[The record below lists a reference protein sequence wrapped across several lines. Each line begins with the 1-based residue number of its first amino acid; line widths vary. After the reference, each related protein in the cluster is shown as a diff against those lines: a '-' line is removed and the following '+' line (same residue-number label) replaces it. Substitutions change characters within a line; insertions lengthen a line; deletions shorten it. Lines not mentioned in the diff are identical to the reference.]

1 MTAMLAVNASRM
13 VTAGTAAY
21 RGGLDFLDSQA
32 PFVKVFGDYPT
43 MFTVTNEDKGVTMD
57 DINVR
62 GIIEAFVGRCEVE
75 LLLME
80 VEAAY
85 VGYDNVDQVQFVTN
99 ISHDIAAFKLEYIVR
114 YRKAKVTPD
123 DLYQQHL
130 ERVTM
135 LPDDSRD

>member
-1 MTAMLAVNASRM
+1 MLVVNASRM
-13 VTAGTAAY
+13 VTAGTTTY

-32 PFVKVFGDYPT
+32 PFVNIFGDYPT

-57 DINVR
+57 DITVR
-62 GIIEAFVGRCEVE
+62 GIVEAFVGRCEVE

-99 ISHDIAAFKLEYIVR
+99 ISHDIAAFKLEYTVR
-114 YRKAKVTPD
+114 DRKVKVTPD
-123 DLYQQHL
+123 DLY
-130 ERVTM
+130 
-135 LPDDSRD
+135 